1 MEDCTFLNIQYL
13 DVPKIFSMLAA
24 RLSNNGLVTMQLQGL
39 MTTTSISGVIYM
51 NKTNN
56 KMSAS
61 TIGSVKTADGYVQH
75 TTVTGYVMN
84 RDRTKLLMIHH
95 IKLNKWLPPGG
106 HLEAGEVPHRCALR
120 EVLEETGIHAR
131 VIDIDEHDLN
141 INEGI
146 DAQIPRPYALLYVLI
161 PETKDKAEHIN
172 LDMIYALEGDEDEAI
187 TMQVKEVSDVQWLT
201 KEQVLLSD
209 ETFDSVKGFAKHNL
223 V

>member
-1 MEDCTFLNIQYL
+1 MMDNVHI
-13 DVPKIFSMLAA
+13 K
-24 RLSNNGLVTMQLQGL
+24 
-39 MTTTSISGVIYM
+39 
-51 NKTNN
+51 K
-56 KMSAS
+56 SAS
-61 TIGSVKTADGYVQH
+61 GNLRTKSSDLETQDHPNANTTKTTFATPVTDVAATKTTDGYVQH

-84 RDRTKLLMIHH
+84 VEHTKLLMIHH
-95 IKLNKWLPPGG
+95 NKLNKWLPPGG

-141 INEGI
+141 INDGI

-161 PETKDKAEHIN
+161 PKNEDKAEHIN
-172 LDMIYALEGDEDEAI
+172 LDMIYALEADEDEAI

-201 KEQVLLSD
+201 REQVLLSN

-223 V
+223 I